1 MSDAFESWRL
11 AVEFDECGKIGE
23 SALSFSSAATQFYE
37 SGTKNRSLSK
47 GYVEYS
53 TLMDAFSLV
62 EKARAKRKIEN
73 DYEGSLNLFGKAN
86 EILRATLH
94 FGFLAPYVSACEML
108 EVALEFESA
117 NDDLFQAYR
126 NAIALFEQSK
136 IALSLRDENHDMM
149 QKIDAMLK
157 FSIGGALKTEGG
169 ILGATAEGKQKYAQS
184 KILRKEYLDLV
195 RSSGAKVDFVPFFPL
210 NDFRRVGE
218 GAFVLTCPDANYL
231 WVLNLGCHPANL
243 RSLANIEINKHIESG
258 DSYRSPLKDLP
269 KGKIRIKYLD
279 EVTQREFDEGC
290 IFLI

>member
-1 MSDAFESWRL
+1 M
-11 AVEFDECGKIGE
+11 AVELDERGKLGE

-37 SGTKNRSLSK
+37 SGTRDRALSK
-47 GYVEYS
+47 AYLEYS

-73 DYEGSLNLFGKAN
+73 DYEGSLSLFGKAN

-94 FGFLAPYVSACEML
+94 FGFVAPYVSACGTL

-136 IALSLRDENHDMM
+136 IALSLRDENHKMM

-157 FSIGGALKTEGG
+157 FSIGGALKLEGDV
-169 ILGATAEGKQKYAQS
+169 LGATLEAQMKYAQS
-184 KILRKEYLDLV
+184 GILRKEYLDLA
-195 RSSGAKVDFVPFFPL
+195 RSSGTKVDFVPFFPL
-210 NDFRRVGE
+210 DDFRRVSE
-218 GAFVLTCPDANYL
+218 GAFVLTCPDADNL
-231 WVLNLGCHPANL
+231 WILNLGCHPANI
-243 RSLANIEINKHIESG
+243 RTLANIEINRRMESG
-258 DSYRSPLKDLP
+258 GSYQFSLKDLP
-269 KGKIRIKYLD
+269 RGKIRINYFD
-279 EVTQREFDEGC
+279 AVTEREFDEGC